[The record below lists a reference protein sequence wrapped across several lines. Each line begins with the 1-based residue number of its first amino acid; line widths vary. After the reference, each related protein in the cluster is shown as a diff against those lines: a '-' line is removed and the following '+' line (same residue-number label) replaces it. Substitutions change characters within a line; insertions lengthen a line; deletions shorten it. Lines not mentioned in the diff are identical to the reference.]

1 MSLTFKLEIQSVKL
15 FILQKLTYIKL
26 SQPTRFCRS
35 RRRVQTPPLEER
47 AEFLIRVVVHVHAL
61 PSLQDGHELLSL
73 RPLKRKLLSLSH
85 GLELGQLADLAV
97 DWLFILVYPI
107 RSQLIC

>member
-47 AEFLIRVVVHVHAL
+47 AEFLISRRPRSPPQRPAISSRWTRAPQPETTEAETFEFESWSRVA
-61 PSLQDGHELLSL
+61 PTC
-73 RPLKRKLLSLSH
+73 RP
-85 GLELGQLADLAV
+85 G
-97 DWLFILVYPI
+97 I
-107 RSQLIC
+107 